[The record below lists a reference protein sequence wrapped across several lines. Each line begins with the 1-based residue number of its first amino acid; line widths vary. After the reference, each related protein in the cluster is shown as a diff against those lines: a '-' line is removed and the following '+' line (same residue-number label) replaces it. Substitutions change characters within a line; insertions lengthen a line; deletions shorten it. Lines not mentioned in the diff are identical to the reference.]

1 MRSFRQV
8 KEKIKEICRKQDE
21 EEDSRERDRR
31 NRLQELAGWE
41 RLGRVRDRRS
51 FERLEKEVE
60 RDRERHRV
68 EQLIDDRLRRHSR
81 RDDRFDTTGLRG
93 GYDYHE
99 RTW

>member
-8 KEKIKEICRKQDE
+8 KKKIKEICLKQDE
-21 EEDSRERDRR
+21 EEDSKERDRR

-41 RLGRVRDRRS
+41 RLGSVRDRRS

-68 EQLIDDRLRRHSR
+68 EQLIDDRLRRQSR
-81 RDDRFDTTGLRG
+81 RNDRFDTTRLRG